1 MDEDSQSLLTY
12 AATPIQ
18 EIQDQAIF
26 TAGVRLFIKREDLNH
41 PYVSGNKWWK
51 LKYNLSEALR
61 SKKNTL
67 LTFGGAYSNHIYAT
81 AAAAREV
88 NLKAVGI
95 IRGEEQTSANPV
107 IQFARRTGMELLF
120 VSREEYRRKNE
131 YDFIKSF
138 KKDFGDYYLI
148 PEGGS
153 NELAVAG
160 VKEFAAG
167 LIGDF
172 DYICCPVGTG
182 GTLAGLVNGFKGS
195 SMIVGFSVL
204 KNGSFLCDE
213 VRRLG
218 ADYDN
223 WTIRTEYDFGGYA
236 KSTQGLSSFIGGFIN
251 DHNIRI
257 EPVYSGKMMAGIF
270 DLLNKGF
277 FKKGSRILALH
288 TGGIHRFY

>member
-1 MDEDSQSLLTY
+1 MDEDSQSLLAY
-12 AATPIQ
+12 ANTPIQ
-18 EIQDQAIF
+18 EIQYQAIF
-26 TAGVRLFIKREDLNH
+26 TAGVRLYIKREDLNH

-61 SKKNTL
+61 QKKNTL

-88 NLKAVGI
+88 NLKAIGI
-95 IRGEEQTSANPV
+95 IRGEEQTSVNPV
-107 IQFARRTGMELLF
+107 IQFARRAGMELHF
-120 VSREEYRRKNE
+120 VSREAYRRKIE

-160 VKEFAAG
+160 VKEFASG

-182 GTLAGLVNGFKGS
+182 GTLAGLVNGVKGS

-204 KNGSFLCDE
+204 KNGSFLSDE

-236 KSTQGLSSFIGGFIN
+236 KSTQWLSSFIDSFIR
-251 DHNIRI
+251 DHNVPI
-257 EPVYSGKMMAGIF
+257 EPVYTGKMMAGIF

-277 FKKGSRILALH
+277 FKKGSSILALH
-288 TGGIHRFY
+288 TGGIHL